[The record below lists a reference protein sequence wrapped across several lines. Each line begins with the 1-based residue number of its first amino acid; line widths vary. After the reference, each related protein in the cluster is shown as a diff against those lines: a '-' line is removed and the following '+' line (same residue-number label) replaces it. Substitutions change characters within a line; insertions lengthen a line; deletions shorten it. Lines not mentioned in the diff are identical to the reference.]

1 MNPDSMSGCVYKNG
15 LPEVVAMIFSVSIS
29 FVDTVLAPG
38 DFKKIMKKK
47 GATFAQEIRPKRRNA
62 CNSQGNDVRMRGV
75 AVVNHCA
82 AVNLLRIVDLLRR
95 SISSPAGSFG
105 SMRAPSFELWRTF
118 RSLRIYPY
126 HKLGLPPSETMV

>member
-47 GATFAQEIRPKRRNA
+47 GATFAQEIRPNINIFVRVPGREDSGTRLGGSVTGVTEKLFMCQMFMCLFRPLRLQTDI
-62 CNSQGNDVRMRGV
+62 CSEGN
-75 AVVNHCA
+75 
-82 AVNLLRIVDLLRR
+82 
-95 SISSPAGSFG
+95 
-105 SMRAPSFELWRTF
+105 
-118 RSLRIYPY
+118 
-126 HKLGLPPSETMV
+126 

>member
-47 GATFAQEIRPKRRNA
+47 GATFAQEIRPNPSSSW
-62 CNSQGNDVRMRGV
+62 CFLYLFQGFSGFDRERTCLVMLRFSLINIEHQGQEGQ
-75 AVVNHCA
+75 A
-82 AVNLLRIVDLLRR
+82 AVGAEKIRITQKFVRKL
-95 SISSPAGSFG
+95 
-105 SMRAPSFELWRTF
+105 MRAENVP
-118 RSLRIYPY
+118 
-126 HKLGLPPSETMV
+126 

>member
-47 GATFAQEIRPKRRNA
+47 GATFAQEIRPNKRQKTQNT
-62 CNSQGNDVRMRGV
+62 G
-75 AVVNHCA
+75 
-82 AVNLLRIVDLLRR
+82 
-95 SISSPAGSFG
+95 SSMLQSGH
-105 SMRAPSFELWRTF
+105 EQ
-118 RSLRIYPY
+118 
-126 HKLGLPPSETMV
+126 

>member
-47 GATFAQEIRPKRRNA
+47 GATFAQEIRPKPWKN
-62 CNSQGNDVRMRGV
+62 
-75 AVVNHCA
+75 
-82 AVNLLRIVDLLRR
+82 
-95 SISSPAGSFG
+95 
-105 SMRAPSFELWRTF
+105 
-118 RSLRIYPY
+118 
-126 HKLGLPPSETMV
+126 

>member
-47 GATFAQEIRPKRRNA
+47 GATFAQEIRP
-62 CNSQGNDVRMRGV
+62 NDCLSLL
-75 AVVNHCA
+75 VVGKW
-82 AVNLLRIVDLLRR
+82 L
-95 SISSPAGSFG
+95 SK
-105 SMRAPSFELWRTF
+105 
-118 RSLRIYPY
+118 SLVG
-126 HKLGLPPSETMV
+126 H